1 MQTNDTIR
9 RAMMRTP
16 QPSLPASFTPQLM
29 ARIRRRSRLR
39 TLLHNAAITAM
50 SVLVVAAAIAAL
62 VRFMPGNSMEQ
73 PTHETTPTAVTDL
86 QPEPLPQTLK
96 HLLPEM
102 PPPPWLPRIE
112 MTDALYES
120 ISFWAIISGAMLLLL
135 SVDALLRQHLRQR
148 QRHMK

>member
-1 MQTNDTIR
+1 
-9 RAMMRTP
+9 MMRTP
-16 QPSLPASFTPQLM
+16 QPVLPASFTPQLM
-29 ARIRRRSRLR
+29 QRVRSRSRLR
-39 TLLHNAAITAM
+39 ALLNNAAITAA
-50 SVLVVAAAIAAL
+50 SILVVAAAIAAL
-62 VRFMPGNSMEQ
+62 VRFMPENSLKKPSPETA
-73 PTHETTPTAVTDL
+73 PTVVTDL
-86 QPEPLPQTLK
+86 QPEPLAQTLK

-102 PPPPWLPRIE
+102 PPPPGLPRIE